1 MRMQADMHKLE
12 RKEQRTACQ
21 SLFSLGLQWVPGM
34 ELGSS
39 VLAASTFTSWA
50 ISEAFVKTLQSSR
63 DLDLTGDDK
72 VVKRRQ
78 IHRKQ
83 GLGILG
89 SAGEAIALR
98 SSVCFLSRGEHRD
111 RVTTCS

>member
-1 MRMQADMHKLE
+1 MDMQADMHKLE

-21 SLFSLGLQWVPGM
+21 SLLSPGLRWVPGI

-39 VLAASTFTSWA
+39 GLAASTFTSWA
-50 ISEAFVKTLQSSR
+50 ISEALFVKALQSSR
-63 DLDLTGDDK
+63 DLDLTGSDK
-72 VVKRRQ
+72 VIKRRQ

-83 GLGILG
+83 GLGSLG

-98 SSVCFLSRGEHRD
+98 SSVCFLSRGELEAG
-111 RVTTCS
+111 